1 MLTILAIDDD
11 DITLKIIEHICNLHG
26 FHSISSST
34 AQEGISL
41 AQHLKPTAIFVD
53 LQLPGEISGWNVIQ
67 AIKNDMELQDS
78 RVIAITAG
86 DYRKT
91 ALKAGSDE
99 YVQKPFT
106 AKQILNAIQQA
117 K

>member
-1 MLTILAIDDD
+1 VLTILAIDDHEA
-11 DITLKIIEHICNLHG
+11 TRKIIEHICTASG
-26 FHSISSST
+26 FNCITTAT

-53 LQLPGEISGWNVIQ
+53 LQLPGELNGWEVIQ
-67 AIKNDMELQDS
+67 AFKNDLELQES

-91 ALKAGSDE
+91 ALKAGSDG